1 MEAPHATRIKIAISA
16 RKSSVRASPRVSC
29 ENRFMGAKPFR
40 ALPQAATAATLK
52 IARLKWTA
60 EYSTKA
66 ACWRL
71 NPLRLPIARVKTA
84 CSRRSIWAKPSHGPA
99 GLHGACRSRCSSG
112 RKNSWRALRR
122 SRSAQPPTIAP
133 SLPPSSAALPGTGG
147 AMSSTPTDALAA
159 SAGSAELADRLT
171 ITQQGQGFRLD
182 IIGDRGGGTSGVVL
196 RAELQRIL
204 RMLEGEVIKAAWVAV
219 VAPP

>member
-1 MEAPHATRIKIAISA
+1 MLALKSITFAYRPREDRVLAAVNLGQAEPWSCWLTRRLSLAMLERAQKFLASTSPLAPRTAPDHRTELAAFERDA
-16 RKSSVRASPRVSC
+16 
-29 ENRFMGAKPFR
+29 
-40 ALPQAATAATLK
+40 ALTATA
-52 IARLKWTA
+52 
-60 EYSTKA
+60 
-66 ACWRL
+66 
-71 NPLRLPIARVKTA
+71 
-84 CSRRSIWAKPSHGPA
+84 
-99 GLHGACRSRCSSG
+99 
-112 RKNSWRALRR
+112 
-122 SRSAQPPTIAP
+122 
-133 SLPPSSAALPGTGG
+133 G

-219 VAPP
+219 VAPPTAPAEEGSPKPARH